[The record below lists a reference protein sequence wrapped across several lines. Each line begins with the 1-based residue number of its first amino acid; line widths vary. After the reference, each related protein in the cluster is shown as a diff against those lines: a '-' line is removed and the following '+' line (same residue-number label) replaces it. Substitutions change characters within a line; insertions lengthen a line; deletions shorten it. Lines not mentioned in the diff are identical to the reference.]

1 MSQSSFAQSLL
12 ASTCVTGIIFSATAL
27 PFAALKSNIV
37 SVEIQNQPVF
47 SSELQYLAA
56 PYLAVAGGVSA
67 AVGVGVF
74 GILGWRNSARK
85 LSNTVAANA
94 DLSKNLDVHKAELER
109 IKFSEAR
116 LRTQDLNQFLQAD
129 STPWTAPQAPLPA
142 KAATK
147 GNIEIVDAEP
157 VIPMHHIAPPEPS
170 PAKLAHA
177 MKPAVMASSLS
188 SAGKGLESRPTV
200 VSMSAEQEPLESLLS
215 QIQQLS
221 RQVEE
226 LRSRSSTQIA
236 A

>member
-27 PFAALKSNIV
+27 PFAALKSNV
-37 SVEIQNQPVF
+37 VNVEIQNQPIF
-47 SSELQYLAA
+47 TSELQYLAA

-74 GILGWRNSARK
+74 GILGWRSSARK
-85 LSNTVAANA
+85 LSNTVATNA
-94 DLSKNLDVHKAELER
+94 DLSKSLDVHKAELER

-116 LRTQDLNQFLQAD
+116 LRTQDLSQFLQAD
-129 STPWTAPQAPLPA
+129 STSWAASPAPRPTRVP
-142 KAATK
+142 KS
-147 GNIEIVDAEP
+147 NIEIVDAEP
-157 VIPMHHIAPPEPS
+157 VIPMHRIAPPEPS

-177 MKPAVMASSLS
+177 MKPAASGLS
-188 SAGKGLESRPTV
+188 QVGKGFESRPSVAPV
-200 VSMSAEQEPLESLLS
+200 VAEQEPLESLLS

-226 LRSRSSTQIA
+226 LRSRSSTQMA

>member
-12 ASTCVTGIIFSATAL
+12 ASTCVTGIIFSAAAL
-27 PFAALKSNIV
+27 PFAALKSNV
-37 SVEIQNQPVF
+37 VNVEIQNQPVV

-85 LSNTVAANA
+85 LANTAAVNA
-94 DLSKNLDVHKAELER
+94 DLSKTLDVHKAELER

-116 LRTQDLNQFLQAD
+116 LRTQDLSQFLKAD
-129 STPWTAPQAPLPA
+129 SESWEAPQTAPLPR
-142 KAATK
+142 KAPK
-147 GNIEIVDAEP
+147 SNIEIVEAEP

-177 MKPAVMASSLS
+177 MKPTVMASSLS
-188 SAGKGLESRPTV
+188 LADKGVESHPTV
-200 VSMSAEQEPLESLLS
+200 VPMAAEQEPLESLLS

-226 LRSRSSTQIA
+226 LRGRSSSQIA